1 MNKKVV
7 IGIVIGVIVLLILI
21 LGYGEVTGKFSI
33 FGRRYKEGQYAFYAL
48 RFEKPSVPGTLEEG
62 TLGEDINWASVSYS
76 YTSKLVITITSYRD
90 ITSER
95 VLAGREGYSP
105 VTIHGITYQNMESN
119 VDEADDGDFVF
130 VQYYTTI
137 DEHTYYI
144 SATMKD
150 IPENRTTF
158 NTFMNSISV
167 GESEEPTDPNA
178 GSEPTNG
185 G

>member
-76 YTSKLVITITSYRD
+76 YTSKLVITVTSYRD

-167 GESEEPTDPNA
+167 GESEEPTDPN
-178 GSEPTNG
+178 GD
-185 G
+185 